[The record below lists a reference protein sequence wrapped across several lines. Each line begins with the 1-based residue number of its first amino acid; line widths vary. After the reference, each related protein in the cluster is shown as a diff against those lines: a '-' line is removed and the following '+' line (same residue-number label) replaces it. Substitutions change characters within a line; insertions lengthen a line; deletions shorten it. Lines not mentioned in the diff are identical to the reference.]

1 MVEVKVMK
9 KVQNQYNKYPY
20 PKPIFE
26 MKEMISRGY
35 REAACFDKEFWH
47 NFFPEKEFNDKLK
60 IFIAGCGTNQAI
72 YFSLKYPNSKIY
84 AIDLSQTS
92 ISHNHDMIKKYN
104 IKNLEIEKKSIFD
117 IKIKEEF
124 DFIISSG
131 VIHHTE
137 DPKKALKILVKSG
150 FKESAINIMVY
161 ASYLRVGVYFLQDI
175 FKYLG
180 LEQNKND
187 IEFAKKF
194 ISALPSNH
202 FIRNYGELGSIDDS
216 AFVDTFLHTQDKAF
230 DCLEIEELIK
240 GTGSFFQSWTD
251 VKNYYPNSSYLN
263 QYNKNLSKLS
273 LFEIGDLTQKTIHTL
288 GKHSFILRKK
298 DNFKNLWHNI
308 DSIKINY
315 KVNKIPIFHVLE
327 KPSIE
332 SKKGGSLRDKQGNIY
347 KLTLVESII
356 YDNITLNPII
366 ISDLIKSSKIFSEKM
381 LIKLELE
388 DKDFISI
395 IHKFWKMGLIY
406 FSY

>member
-1 MVEVKVMK
+1 MK

-47 NFFPEKEFNDKLK
+47 NFFPEKQFNDELK
-60 IFIAGCGTNQAI
+60 IFIAGCGTNQAV
-72 YFSLKYPNSKIY
+72 YFSLKYPNSKIF

-92 ISHNHDMIKKYN
+92 ISHNYDMIKKYN

-137 DPKKALKILVKSG
+137 DPKKALKILVNSG
-150 FKESAINIMVY
+150 LKDSAINIMVY

-175 FKYLG
+175 FRYLG
-180 LEQNKND
+180 LEQNEND

-194 ISALPSNH
+194 ISDLPGNH
-202 FIRNYGELGSIDDS
+202 FLKTYGELGPIDDS
-216 AFVDTFLHTQDKAF
+216 AFVDTFLHTQDKAY
-230 DCLEIEELIK
+230 DCLEVQELIK

-251 VKNYYPNSSYLN
+251 VKNYYPNNPKLN
-263 QYNKNLSKLS
+263 KFNKNLSKLS

-288 GKHSFILRKK
+288 GKHSFILRKNNK
-298 DNFKNLWHNI
+298 FENLWHNI
-308 DSIKINY
+308 ESIKINN
-315 KVNKIPIFHVLE
+315 KVNKIPVFQVLE
-327 KPSIE
+327 KPSIK
-332 SKKGGSLRDKQGNIY
+332 SKTGGSLKDKRGNIY
-347 KLTLVESII
+347 KLSLVQAII
-356 YDNITLNPII
+356 YDNISIDPIKI
-366 ISDLIKSSKIFSEKM
+366 KDLINSSKEFSEKIS
-381 LIKLELE
+381 IKLEI
-388 DKDFISI
+388 DDNDFILVV
-395 IHKFWKMGLIY
+395 HKFWRKRSVIIKHI
-406 FSY
+406 SIT

>member
-1 MVEVKVMK
+1 MK

-47 NFFPEKEFNDKLK
+47 NFFPEKQFNDELK
-60 IFIAGCGTNQAI
+60 IFIAGCGTNQAV
-72 YFSLKYPNSKIY
+72 YFSLKYPNSKIF

-92 ISHNHDMIKKYN
+92 ISHNYDMIKKYN

-137 DPKKALKILVKSG
+137 DPKKALKILVNSG
-150 FKESAINIMVY
+150 LKDSAINIMVY

-175 FKYLG
+175 FRYLG
-180 LEQNKND
+180 LEQNEND

-194 ISALPSNH
+194 ISDLPGNH
-202 FIRNYGELGSIDDS
+202 FLKTYGELGPIDDS
-216 AFVDTFLHTQDKAF
+216 AFVDTFLHTQDKAY
-230 DCLEIEELIK
+230 DCLEVQELIK

-251 VKNYYPNSSYLN
+251 VKNYYPNNPKLN
-263 QYNKNLSKLS
+263 KFNKNLSKLS

-288 GKHSFILRKK
+288 GKHSFILRKNNK
-298 DNFKNLWHNI
+298 FENLWHNI
-308 DSIKINY
+308 ESIKINN
-315 KVNKIPIFHVLE
+315 KVNKIPVFQVLE
-327 KPSIE
+327 KPSIK
-332 SKKGGSLRDKQGNIY
+332 SKTGGSLKDKRGNIY
-347 KLTLVESII
+347 KLSLVEAII
-356 YDNITLNPII
+356 YDNISIDPIKI
-366 ISDLIKSSKIFSEKM
+366 KDLINSSKEFSEKIS
-381 LIKLELE
+381 IKLEI
-388 DKDFISI
+388 DDNDFILVV
-395 IHKFWKMGLIY
+395 HKFWKMGLVY